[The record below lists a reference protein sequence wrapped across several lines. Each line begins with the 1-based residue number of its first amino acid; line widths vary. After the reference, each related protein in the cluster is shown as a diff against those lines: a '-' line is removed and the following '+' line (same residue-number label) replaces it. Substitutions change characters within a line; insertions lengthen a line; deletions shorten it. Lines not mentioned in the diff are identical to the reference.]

1 MKYII
6 LVMAAYICAAQFTY
20 ADDIYL
26 KTGYVYRNVFV
37 IDTTDSWIRI
47 INKDDTTAVR
57 LSYVARVEKNKADLS
72 KPMLF
77 ELYSQETNK
86 AYTDSITALVAA
98 RNKMRED
105 SLATYLTNY
114 MKVFPLYNNFYVE
127 ISGGIPN
134 MVSLEAAYTIRD
146 YASAGF
152 YVSLKNNF
160 TKDNYLGFAASIYLP
175 SIAEIF
181 KPLVHITFNKF
192 TASGAFG
199 CVIPLGYGL
208 FASPA
213 FGLTQYYRGIDS
225 DKGDVTVQQ
234 NFYWALGLAAVLPMH

>member
-1 MKYII
+1 MKYIL
-6 LVMAAYICAAQFTY
+6 LVIAAYICVSQFTF

-26 KTGYVYRNVFV
+26 KTGYVYRNVV
-37 IDTTDSWIRI
+37 VLDTNDIWIRI

-72 KPMLF
+72 KPMMF
-77 ELYSQETNK
+77 ELYSQEINK
-86 AYTDSITALVAA
+86 AYTDSITALAIIRNKIKADSVAA
-98 RNKMRED
+98 
-105 SLATYLTNY
+105 YLTNY
-114 MKVFPLYNNFYVE
+114 MKAFPLYNNAYVE
-127 ISGGIPN
+127 ISGGVPN
-134 MVSLEAAYTIRD
+134 YLSLEAAYTIRD

-175 SIAEIF
+175 SIAEII

-199 CVIPLGYGL
+199 CVIPLGNG
-208 FASPA
+208 FFTSPA
-213 FGLTQYYRGIDS
+213 FGLTQYYRGVDS

-234 NFYWALGLAAVLPMH
+234 NFYWSLGLAAVLPMH